1 MCPYPY
7 YEIMRK
13 SKDQS
18 YLRYRMALSAKE
30 IGIKPTARLF
40 GTTPKTVRKW
50 LNRFEKDG
58 FEGLK
63 DQSRSPKHPPC
74 KISPQQEAVAIA
86 LKKQLPSFGARRI
99 KILYHLTISEKALLR
114 IWRKAG
120 LIRRKR
126 KKHQTKKD
134 LREIKSKWRLFE
146 QVEIDTKNLD
156 DIPELWTQIQ
166 RLSLPKIQYTFR
178 EVVSGLQFI
187 AFAQERSI
195 SFATLF
201 AQLVLNHLKECG
213 AKLTPG
219 RWQTDNG
226 SEFIGAWNAKQDS
239 IFTKTIEQIKGL
251 EHHTIPPSAH
261 RWQADIETVHRLIED
276 EFYEVEKFKAREDFL
291 AKTYSYILWFNLAR
305 KNSYKKDKTPWEIM
319 HNRDPTISKKIVN
332 FPPVFLDELFIQN
345 LDKKRQG
352 GYHVIQHP

>member
-18 YLRYRMALSAKE
+18 YLRYRMVLSAKE

-40 GTTPKTVRKW
+40 GTIPKTVRKW
-50 LNRFEKDG
+50 LRRFEKSR

-63 DQSRSPKHPPC
+63 DQSRAPKNPRR
-74 KISPQQEAVAIA
+74 KITSEQREQVIL
-86 LKKQLPSFGARRI
+86 LKKQLPSFGAQRI
-99 KILYHLTISEKALLR
+99 RKDFELKLSEKAIR
-114 IWRKAG
+114 KIWREEG

-134 LREIKSKWRLFE
+134 LREIKSRWRLFE
-146 QVEIDTKNLD
+146 QVELDTKDLN
-156 DIPELWTQIQ
+156 DIPELWTQIRQ
-166 RLSLPKIQYTFR
+166 LGLPKIQYTFR

-201 AQLVLNHLKECG
+201 AQLILNHLKECG
-213 AKLTPG
+213 AKLAPG

-226 SEFIGAWNAKQDS
+226 SEFIGSWNAKKDS
-239 IFTKTIEQIKGL
+239 IFTKTIEQIEGL
-251 EHHTIPPSAH
+251 EHHTIPPSALSGLTGM
-261 RWQADIETVHRLIED
+261 A
-276 EFYEVEKFKAREDFL
+276 
-291 AKTYSYILWFNLAR
+291 
-305 KNSYKKDKTPWEIM
+305 
-319 HNRDPTISKKIVN
+319 
-332 FPPVFLDELFIQN
+332 
-345 LDKKRQG
+345 G
-352 GYHVIQHP
+352 GY